1 MYVYICLRGRLQ
13 LFTVDAHTPSCDI
26 HIIILSTQLYVYTP
40 GWGRGRDLCMQ
51 CSLAYPDCRLEESN
65 QRSSCQDFDAL
76 TNWPTRPQSRLG
88 FMINTFW
95 EHFMGCFSQVWFQR
109 KVTFIVLRDLSA
121 ANQWFQSYL
130 TDRQQ
135 QVRIGDSLSRPL
147 PLETGVPQGSGGGPQ
162 LYNKYTRPLGAI
174 LLLLAVLYHFF
185 ADDSQVYKS
194 VNPNSIKDQYST
206 RSIIENA
213 LRVISDWMLS

>member
-1 MYVYICLRGRLQ
+1 MEPLISCAFDTVNHDILLRRLK
-13 LFTVDAHTPSCDI
+13 S
-26 HIIILSTQLYVYTP
+26 
-40 GWGRGRDLCMQ
+40 
-51 CSLAYPDCRLEESN
+51 
-65 QRSSCQDFDAL
+65 DFGVEG
-76 TNWPTRPQSRLG
+76 T
-88 FMINTFW
+88 
-95 EHFMGCFSQVWFQR
+95 
-109 KVTFIVLRDLSA
+109 

-185 ADDSQVYKS
+185 C
-194 VNPNSIKDQYST
+194 
-206 RSIIENA
+206 
-213 LRVISDWMLS
+213 